1 MKISAGEKY
10 ITSDGQHVVVREII
24 DKSGRANGYVVQN
37 AGDSTKM
44 HYIWSADGVCE
55 GTREHVAG
63 LDIAGKLESKNESRM
78 AQLNLKL
85 FTAASELVRLDFGSA
100 GWTEETET
108 VAQNIRDTL
117 NEIKII
123 NEKGK

>member
-1 MKISAGEKY
+1 MKILAGGKY
-10 ITSDGQHVVVREII
+10 ITSNGQHVVAREII
-24 DKSGRANGYVVQN
+24 DKSGKTSGYVVQM
-37 AGDSTKM
+37 AGDSTKT

-63 LDIAGKLESKNESRM
+63 LDIVGELESENQT

-85 FTAASELVRLDFGSA
+85 FTAASELVKLDFGST
-100 GWTEETET
+100 GWSKEIETI
-108 VAQNIRDTL
+108 VQNMRDTV
-117 NEIKII
+117 NKIKAI